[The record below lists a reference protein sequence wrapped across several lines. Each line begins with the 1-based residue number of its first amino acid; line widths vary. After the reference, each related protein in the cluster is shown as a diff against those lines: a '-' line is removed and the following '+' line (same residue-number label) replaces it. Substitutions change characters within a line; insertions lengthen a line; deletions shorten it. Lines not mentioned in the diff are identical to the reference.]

1 MRERIISLVII
12 LALAMSLVS
21 CYGEPEG
28 FGHAELKLNLPRSFD
43 DFDTGGA
50 YDVAYSREGM
60 VVGILRLSFEMCAAE
75 GILTT
80 MSPRV
85 FAEFYRNRAGN
96 LAGDIEVEGDIPYFT
111 YKLLGDDN
119 LSYTYMPTFYVSH
132 YAYFVVTFITKTDEF
147 EAERVNI
154 SDYLTEVSFDYS
166 KV

>member
-12 LALAMSLVS
+12 LALALSLVS

-60 VVGILRLSFEMCAAE
+60 VVGILRLSFEMCSKE
-75 GILTT
+75 GIPTY
-80 MSPRV
+80 MSPLV
-85 FAEFYRNRAGN
+85 FAKFYSNKAGN
-96 LAGDIEVEGDIPYFT
+96 IAGDIEAEGDIPYFT
-111 YKLLGDDN
+111 YTLLGDDN

-132 YAYFVVTFITKTDEF
+132 HAYFVVTFITLTDDF

-154 SDYLTEVSFDYS
+154 SKYLSEITFDYS
-166 KV
+166 GV